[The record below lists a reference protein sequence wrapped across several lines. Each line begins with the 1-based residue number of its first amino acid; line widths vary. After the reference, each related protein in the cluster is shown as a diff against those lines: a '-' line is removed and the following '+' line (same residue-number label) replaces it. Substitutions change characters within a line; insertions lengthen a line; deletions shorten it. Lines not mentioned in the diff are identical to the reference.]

1 MKWIKKVASTP
12 LEAIA
17 RVINSLDSGAD
28 ATTNAPSIKA
38 VNDALDLKASENDL
52 LSAVANLETEI
63 AKKPDKNDM
72 FLLQTY
78 TYNYAVNAGEYI
90 QVSASDLGIT
100 AIEGYTPIAFRE
112 ISTGSRYMN
121 VTIMFTRVSG
131 TVIGMRNTHSAEVS
145 NTLNVIIVFAR
156 NDLF

>member
-1 MKWIKKVASTP
+1 MKWIKKIASTP
-12 LEAIA
+12 LETIA

-72 FLLQTY
+72 FLLQSYSYSY
-78 TYNYAVNAGEYI
+78 TANAGENLS
-90 QVSASDLGIT
+90 VSASDLGIT

-112 ISTGSRYMN
+112 INAGSRYMN
-121 VTIMFTRVSG
+121 VYLQYTRASG
-131 TVIGMRNTHSAEVS
+131 TVIGMRNTHTAEVS
-145 NTLNVIIVFAR
+145 NTLDVIIVFAR
-156 NDLF
+156 TDLF

>member
-52 LSAVANLETEI
+52 LSAVANLETDI

-72 FLLQTY
+72 FLLRSYSYSY
-78 TYNYAVNAGEYI
+78 TANAGEI
-90 QVSASDLGIT
+90 IGVSASDLGIT

-112 ISTGSRYMN
+112 INAGPRYMN
-121 VTIMFTRVSG
+121 VYLQFTRVSG
-131 TVIGMRNTHSAEVS
+131 TVIGMRNTHTSEVS
-145 NTLNVIIVFAR
+145 NTLDVIIVFAR
-156 NDLF
+156 TDLF